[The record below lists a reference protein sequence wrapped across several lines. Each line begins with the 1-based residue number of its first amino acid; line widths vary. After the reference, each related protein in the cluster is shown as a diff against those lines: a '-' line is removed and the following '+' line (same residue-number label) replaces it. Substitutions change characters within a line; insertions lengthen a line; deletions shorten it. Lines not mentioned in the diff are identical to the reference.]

1 MEYICSLVIV
11 EDIEKARKFYE
22 EILEQKV
29 SVDYGENI
37 TFEGGFSL
45 HQKEHFKELI
55 DHKPIIR
62 KTNNFELYFEHDAIE
77 AFVEKLKA
85 NNIEL
90 VHELKK
96 QPWQQRVI
104 RFYDHDHNMI
114 EVGESM
120 TYVAYRLFKEGY
132 IIKKISEITYMPE
145 DVIEKAVEKYSSASS
160 E

>member
-104 RFYDHDHNMI
+104 RFYDYDHNMI

-120 TYVAYRLFKEGY
+120 GFVAYRLFKEGY
-132 IIKKISEITYMPE
+132 TTERIYEITYMPE
-145 DVIEKAVEKYSSASS
+145 DVIEKAIEKYSVALSD
-160 E
+160 

>member
-11 EDIEKARKFYE
+11 EDIEKSRKFYE

-29 SVDYGENI
+29 IMDYGENI
-37 TFEGGFSL
+37 TFEGGFAL
-45 HQKEHFKELI
+45 HQKEHFKKLI

-77 AFVEKLKA
+77 AFVEKLEE

-104 RFYDHDHNMI
+104 RFYDYDHNMI

-120 TYVAYRLFKEGY
+120 AFVAYRLYKEGY
-132 IIKKISEITYMPE
+132 IVEKIHEVTYMPE
-145 DVIEKAVEKYSSASS
+145 DVIERAIEKYSEKLSK
-160 E
+160 

>member
-22 EILEQKV
+22 KILEQKV

-77 AFVEKLKA
+77 SFVDKLKA

-104 RFYDHDHNMI
+104 RFYDYDHNMI

-120 TYVAYRLFKEGY
+120 AFVAYRLFKEGY
-132 IIKKISEITYMPE
+132 TTERIYEITYMPE
-145 DVIEKAVEKYSSASS
+145 DVIEKAIEKYSEGLSN
-160 E
+160 

>member
-22 EILEQKV
+22 EILDQKV
-29 SVDYGENI
+29 SEDYGENI
-37 TFEGGFSL
+37 TFESGFAL

-55 DHKPIIR
+55 NHKPIIR
-62 KTNNFELYFEHDAIE
+62 KTNNFELCFEHDEIE
-77 AFVEKLKA
+77 AFVKKLET

-104 RFYDHDHNMI
+104 RFYDCDHNMI

-120 TYVAYRLFKEGY
+120 TFVAYRLFKEGY
-132 IIKKISEITYMPE
+132 TTERISEITYLSE
-145 DVIEKAVEKYSSASS
+145 DVIEKAIEKYS
-160 E
+160 

>member
-77 AFVEKLKA
+77 SFVDKLKA

-104 RFYDHDHNMI
+104 RFYDYDHNMI

-120 TYVAYRLFKEGY
+120 AFVAYRLFKEGY
-132 IIKKISEITYMPE
+132 TTERIYEITYMPE
-145 DVIEKAVEKYSSASS
+145 DVIEKAIEKYSEGLSN
-160 E
+160 